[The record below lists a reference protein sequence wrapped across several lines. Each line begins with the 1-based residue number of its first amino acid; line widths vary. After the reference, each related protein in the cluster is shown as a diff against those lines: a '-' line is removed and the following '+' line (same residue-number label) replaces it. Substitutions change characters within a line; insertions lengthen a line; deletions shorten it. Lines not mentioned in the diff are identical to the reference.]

1 MDVSISDKII
11 LSALSQGNEEAFDM
25 IFEQLYAK
33 MKDFA
38 TRLCGSECDAENI
51 VQDIFMQLWINR
63 ENLVDVDN
71 LDGYVFMMVRNA
83 GLNFLRKSLR
93 YESVHLED
101 TLQMV
106 EEESAGDTLYYKE
119 LEAII
124 EQEIDKMPSQRRV
137 VFSMSRIEGLSN
149 AEIAEKL
156 GISKRTVETHIT
168 AALAEL
174 RRLVTLFV
182 VEMLLQQFG

>member
-1 MDVSISDKII
+1 MSIGVSDKII

-25 IFEQLYAK
+25 IFEQLYPK

-38 TRLCGSECDAENI
+38 TRLCGNEYDAENI
-51 VQDIFMQLWINR
+51 VQDIFMQLWIYR
-63 ENLVDVDN
+63 EGLRNVEN

-93 YESVHLED
+93 RESVRLD
-101 TLQMV
+101 GTLQIA

-124 EQEIDKMPSQRRV
+124 EQEIGKMPPQRRM

-156 GISKRTVETHIT
+156 GISKRTVESHISL
-168 AALAEL
+168 ALRDL
-174 RRLVTLFV
+174 RQVMPL
-182 VEMLLQQFG
+182 MSLLALLAMVK

>member
-25 IFEQLYAK
+25 IFERLYAK

-119 LEAII
+119 LEEPYRRTLKCRDCRETRHQQAHGGISYFACATRS
-124 EQEIDKMPSQRRV
+124 QE
-137 VFSMSRIEGLSN
+137 SN
-149 AEIAEKL
+149 ALHVAA
-156 GISKRTVETHIT
+156 GITCHDEMKCPVGCRRSSKNY
-168 AALAEL
+168 L
-174 RRLVTLFV
+174 
-182 VEMLLQQFG
+182 

>member
-1 MDVSISDKII
+1 MDTSTSDRII

-25 IFEQLYAK
+25 IFEQLYPK

-63 ENLVDVDN
+63 ESLKDIDS

-93 YESVHLED
+93 RESVRLDD
-101 TLQMV
+101 TLQIA
-106 EEESAGDTLYYKE
+106 EEDSVGDTLYYKE
-119 LEAII
+119 LEIII
-124 EQEIDKMPSQRRV
+124 EQEIDKMPAQRRT

-156 GISKRTVETHIT
+156 GISKRTVESHISL
-168 AALAEL
+168 ALRDL
-174 RRLVTLFV
+174 RKVMPLMSLLV
-182 VEMLLQQFG
+182 LLTVMK